1 MTDLLV
7 RLCIRDF
14 KNTDDPK
21 IRQRYGLLGSGVG
34 IGMNILLFAA
44 KFLAGLLSGSIAVT
58 ADAFNNL
65 SDAASSVVTL
75 IGFKLSDQKPD
86 RDHPFGH
93 GRIEYL
99 SGLFVSMV
107 ILLMGFEL
115 GRDAI
120 GQILHPS
127 AVEFSLLSCA
137 ILVGS
142 VLAKLFLWHFNRTL
156 GDRIRSVSMK
166 AAAADS
172 LGDAIATSAVLL
184 GTVVGTLLRINID
197 GWLGICVAIVILRA
211 GWQSARDTI
220 TPLLGTTPDPEFV
233 QNIEE
238 TVLAH
243 DEVIGIH
250 DLLVHDYGPGRCM
263 ISLHAEVS
271 ACGDILLLHDAIDNI
286 ERELGEKFSCAA
298 VIHMDPVECDNTKVT
313 EMRQKVACLAS
324 AIDNG
329 ITIHDFRMVTG
340 PSHTNLI
347 FDIVLP
353 LDSRLSPK
361 EATAAIEKA
370 VTVLDEHGPCYAV
383 ITVDRPMV

>member
-7 RLCIRDF
+7 RLCIHDPQ
-14 KNTDDPK
+14 NTDDPK
-21 IRQRYGLLGSGVG
+21 VRQRYGLLGSGVG
-34 IGMNILLFAA
+34 IGVNVLLFAA

-75 IGFKLSDQKPD
+75 IGFKLSGQKPD

-99 SGLFVSMV
+99 SGLFVAMV

-115 GRDAI
+115 GRDAVD
-120 GQILHPS
+120 QILHPGT
-127 AVEFSLLSCA
+127 VEFNLLSCA

-166 AAAADS
+166 AASADS

-184 GTVVGTLLRINID
+184 GSIIGTLLQINID

-211 GWQSARDTI
+211 GWEAAKDTI

-238 TVLAH
+238 TVMAH
-243 DEVIGIH
+243 EEVIGIH

-286 ERELGEKFSCAA
+286 ERELSEKFSCAA
-298 VIHMDPVECDNTKVT
+298 VIHMDPVECDNTKVA
-313 EMRQKVACLAS
+313 EMRRKVACLAS
-324 AIDNG
+324 AIDGG

-353 LDSRLSPK
+353 LESRLSPK
-361 EATAAIEKA
+361 EAVAAIEKA
-370 VTVLDEHGPCYAV
+370 ITVLDGPCFAV

>member
-1 MTDLLV
+1 MTNLLIRLFIQDPQNTGDPHV
-7 RLCIRDF
+7 RQC
-14 KNTDDPK
+14 
-21 IRQRYGLLGSGVG
+21 YGLLGSGVG
-34 IGMNILLFAA
+34 IAVNVLLFAA

-86 RDHPFGH
+86 QDHPFGH

-99 SGLFVSMV
+99 SGLFVAMV

-115 GRDAI
+115 GRDAVN
-120 GQILHPS
+120 QILHPA
-127 AVEFSLLSCA
+127 AVEFSLLSCG
-137 ILVGS
+137 ILAAS
-142 VLAKLFLWHFNRTL
+142 VLAKVFLWHFNRTL
-156 GDRIRSVSMK
+156 GDRIHSVSMK
-166 AAAADS
+166 AASADS
-172 LGDAIATSAVLL
+172 LGDAIATAAVLL
-184 GTVVGTLLRINID
+184 GSIIGTLLKINID

-211 GWQSARDTI
+211 GWEAAKDTI

-238 TVLAH
+238 TVMAH
-243 DEVIGIH
+243 EEVIGIH

-286 ERELGEKFSCAA
+286 ERELTDKFSCAA

-313 EMRQKVACLAS
+313 EMRRKVACLAS
-324 AIDNG
+324 AIDSG

-353 LDSRLSPK
+353 LESRLSPK
-361 EATAAIEKA
+361 EATEAIEKA

-383 ITVDRPMV
+383 VTVDRPMV